1 MASVARDQHAGR
13 AQPVTIGRMRAA
25 WLCLLL
31 AGCDA
36 GAADPPADSPAEPP
50 AKPQDCPRACT
61 ADDSDCSGFPYE
73 QLPARCADIC
83 YLGACCD
90 LVDGRW
96 ITMIYDC
103 ARPRADAGIDSTM

>member
-1 MASVARDQHAGR
+1 MASVTRDHPGR

-36 GAADPPADSPAEPP
+36 GTADPPAEPP
-50 AKPQDCPRACT
+50 AKPQECPRACT
-61 ADDSDCSGFPYE
+61 ADDSDCGTFPYE
-73 QLPARCADIC
+73 QLPARCVDIC

-96 ITMIYDC
+96 VTTIYDC
-103 ARPRADAGIDSTM
+103 ARPKADAGIDSTM